1 MKFSAFDPN
10 QFERNQKHTL
20 SLELNAGGHDIELPV
35 LLARGSRPGPTL
47 VVTAGVH
54 GDEFEGIQ
62 AIFDAFEEVDT
73 GEMAGDLLTVSV
85 ANPPAFWNGTR
96 TSPLDGGN
104 LARVFPGDP
113 GGGPTE
119 AIAHALAQ
127 AVIARADFYLDLHSA
142 GVRWLMPTM
151 VGYDANDPR
160 GREAALRFG
169 AKVIWSHPIIAQRRT
184 ISFASERKIPW
195 LYTEARGA
203 GRIDPDDLRIF
214 REGIFNLLRHLD
226 ILPGD
231 AASGEQVEW
240 RLEGDGNIEGG
251 AVSTK
256 AGFFVPGV
264 GILEQVEKGQ
274 ELGRTVD
281 FHGRTLETFRAASSG
296 VIALVRQFRMVEP
309 GEPMFV
315 VTDVEKAGR
324 VGDCSP

>member
-1 MKFSAFDPN
+1 MEFSAFDPN
-10 QFERNQKHTL
+10 QFERNHKHTL
-20 SLELNAGGHDIELPV
+20 SLELDAGGHDIELPV
-35 LLARGSRPGPTL
+35 LLARGAQPGPTL

-54 GDEFEGIQ
+54 GDEFEGMQ
-62 AIFDAFEEVDT
+62 AIFDAFDEVDA
-73 GEMAGDLLTVSV
+73 GAMSGDLLTVSV

-113 GGGPTE
+113 GGSPTE

-151 VGYDANDPR
+151 AGYDANDPR
-160 GREAALRFG
+160 GREAALCFG
-169 AKVIWSHPIIAQRRT
+169 AKVVWGHPVIAPGRT
-184 ISFASERKIPW
+184 ISFANERGIPW

-226 ILPGD
+226 ILRGIPD
-231 AASGEQVEW
+231 ADVVSGEQVQW
-240 RLEGDGNIEGG
+240 HLEGDGNIEGG

-256 AGFFVPGV
+256 AGFFVPEV
-264 GILEQVEKGQ
+264 GLLEQVTEGQ

-281 FHGRTLETFRAASSG
+281 FHGKTIEMFRAESSG
-296 VIALVRQFRMVEP
+296 VIALVRQFRMVQP

-315 VTDVEKAGR
+315 VADVKAAGR
-324 VGDCSP
+324 

>member
-1 MKFSAFDPN
+1 MESSAFEPE

-20 SLELNAGGHDIELPV
+20 SLELKAGEHDIELPV
-35 LLARGSRPGPTL
+35 LLARGVRPGPTL
-47 VVTAGVH
+47 VVTAGGH

-62 AIFDAFEEVDT
+62 AIFDAFEQVGTDQ
-73 GEMAGDLLTVSV
+73 MSGDLLAVSV

-113 GGGPTE
+113 SGGPTE
-119 AIAHALAQ
+119 AIAHAMAQ
-127 AVIARADFYLDLHSA
+127 AVISRADFYLDLHSA

-160 GREAALRFG
+160 GRDAALCFG
-169 AKVIWSHPIIAQRRT
+169 AKVIWGHPVIAPGRT
-184 ISFASERKIPW
+184 ISFANERNIPW

-203 GRIDPDDLRIF
+203 GRIDADDLRIF
-214 REGIFNLLRHLD
+214 RDGIFNLLRHLE

-231 AASGEQVEW
+231 SASGEQVEW

-256 AGFFVPGV
+256 EGFFVPKV
-264 GILEQVEKGQ
+264 GLLDEVHEGQ

-281 FHGRTLETFRAASSG
+281 LHGNTIETFQASSSG
-296 VIALVRQFRMVEP
+296 IVALVRQFRMVEP

-315 VTDVEKAGR
+315 VTDAE
-324 VGDCSP
+324 D